1 MSTSNQPERK
11 KFRVSLEDKVTGER
25 FSLIVM
31 ANSTDEA
38 THSLCGS
45 LIGHDCRYNWRG
57 SGPEYD
63 DEPKKPDNAGPVVAI
78 KTDRE
83 ISGFG
88 YEVQSAEGFYI
99 GDICYALSEKVYH
112 EVWGGSDYEDG
123 AYTEP
128 ETGKRFAVAG
138 TAHGDG
144 GYKDN
149 KGHLYGVDAGNIG
162 IVPKELCE
170 STEGGFYY
178 ACPGTAILVED
189 EGVFTIHLPDGEELT
204 IDTNDD
210 ADEEDEEDDWMDNC
224 ESRSY
229 DCDSCEKKERCPDK
243 GLNGRPK
250 WEEDE
255 DGKLYR
261 YDFGFNFNW
270 LTCREENEL
279 TTVSLPAHSEKEA
292 RDKLDKLLGGY
303 ARARQIPI
311 YLNNVEEY
319 D

>member
-1 MSTSNQPERK
+1 MSTNNQPERK
-11 KFRVSLEDKVTGER
+11 KFRVSLEDKITGER

-63 DEPKKPDNAGPVVAI
+63 DEPKKPENAGPVRAI

-83 ISGFG
+83 INGFG

-99 GDICYALSEKVYH
+99 GDICYALNEKVYH

-123 AYTEP
+123 VYTEP

-138 TAHGDG
+138 TAHRGG

-149 KGHLYGVDAGNIG
+149 KGRHYCVDAGNIG

-170 STEGGFYY
+170 NTEGGFYY
-178 ACPGTAILVED
+178 ACPGTAILVEED
-189 EGVFTIHLPDGEELT
+189 GVFTIHLPDGEELT
-204 IDTNDD
+204 IDD
-210 ADEEDEEDDWMDNC
+210 
-224 ESRSY
+224 
-229 DCDSCEKKERCPDK
+229 
-243 GLNGRPK
+243 RPK
-250 WEEDE
+250 CEEDE
-255 DGKLYR
+255 DGKMYR

-279 TTVSLPAHSEKEA
+279 TTISIPAHSENEA
-292 RDKLDKLLGGY
+292 RDKLDNLLGGY

-311 YLNNVEEY
+311 YLNNVEDY